1 MKKSKTNAKKGLTSL
16 PIIDLGETN
25 ALKPWKAGPYES
37 CAICGK
43 GGIYYTQTAQA
54 GTVCQA
60 CCTAAIE
67 KELIASKANIWPR
80 ERIKNALSPRAAIV
94 ERLAVLTHIHP
105 IQLEVDIRDLLIEN
119 MGFVSAHPLAH
130 KVRQKAFEACISY
143 HNPRQMFDKILKK
156 QPFINWQQKVNIT
169 KACYHISPNHPDTIA
184 KFEMT
189 ARDPSPSARTDIA
202 SFINQINKP
211 WARKLWQDLCRDPN
225 PLVREGCEQIAA
237 EQNQQVYRQAPLD
250 RLPKI
255 EKISDKSTA
264 PQNTKKAYTPF
275 EQTVKNGIN
284 FRTYAYQ
291 KINSQYL
298 SEMRYFIDPNTYGHK
313 EYDEL
318 QGNTQSTCI
327 RLIAATL
334 SSKYVFKGLLAKLPA
349 EVGILIYLCTWENQ
363 FFFTKDDLKR
373 IATLRKTG
381 KDKQG
386 KFPELP
392 ASFLPLLGK
401 PFPSHTQWDVE
412 VIQNPAFFLF
422 EIERTWNGRSSTAGY
437 RVNIHKDFIPH
448 LKKILPLPELFDVT
462 PVPDVSLAPES
473 YTVYEEKRFFE
484 QLPTIL
490 AFIAQDNL
498 EFTKNGDKVKVASLK
513 KMSTLCTLNEFY
525 EGGQH
530 SSLKYLKSTSLADFF
545 ISGAQWK
552 GEVLDNLPLF
562 LKNKIKQYLEFTDYK
577 ALRCRDFLKHVKRQ
591 KPEYDSAKI
600 EKEIRQSFKTL
611 LTLLPK
617 GKWVAVEHIV
627 QAICYRG
634 LATNP
639 FSNPVE
645 ISYVCLDLSP
655 KTIKRFSLLPDPGY
669 YYGGRIDVS
678 KTNTVHTIAL
688 PLMKAL
694 LFFFGS
700 LNMVSLAYCEPEN
713 DRYHLTDKPY
723 LSIYDGLTYVR
734 LTDFGAF
741 VLDKEKSFSADI
753 EKQSAEII
761 LDETRTLLSLLG
773 EDPVKR
779 LALESVGKR
788 VTTSSYLVDYQSFL
802 KDCSGQNEVQNKIDY
817 FRTHISKN
825 PPEIWETFFQSVLAR
840 MEPLK
845 IVKDMYI
852 LKVSPDKELI
862 ALLTT
867 DPVLKKHVIKAEN
880 YHLIVEKRHYPTV
893 KKRLAQFG
901 FF

>member
-1 MKKSKTNAKKGLTSL
+1 M
-16 PIIDLGETN
+16 PIIDLEETN
-25 ALKPWKAGPYES
+25 SLQPWKAQPYKN
-37 CAICGK
+37 CAVCGK
-43 GGIYYTQTAQA
+43 KAIHYTKTAQA

-67 KELIASKANIWPR
+67 KELIESNADKWPR
-80 ERIKNALSPRAAIV
+80 KRIKKALSSRATIV

-105 IQLEVDIRDLLIEN
+105 IQLGMNIADLLIEN
-119 MGFVSAHPLAH
+119 MGFVSAHPLSH
-130 KVRQKAFEACISY
+130 HVRQKAFDACGSY
-143 HNPRQMFDKILKK
+143 HNPRQMFEKLLKK
-156 QPFINWQQKVNIT
+156 RTFINWQQKINIT
-169 KACYHISPNHPDTIA
+169 KACYKISPNHPDTIA

-189 ARDPSPSARTDIA
+189 ARDPSPSARIDIA
-202 SFINQINKP
+202 STIVTLQDKS
-211 WARKLWQDLCRDPN
+211 WAKKLWEDLCRDSN
-225 PLVREGCEQIAA
+225 PLVREGCVKIAA
-237 EQNQQVYRQAPLD
+237 QQNQRVYRQDPLN
-250 RLPKI
+250 RLPKV
-255 EKISDKSTA
+255 ENVSTRSATVISE
-264 PQNTKKAYTPF
+264 NTKIPYTPF
-275 EQTVKNGIN
+275 EQTVQNRIN
-284 FRTYAYQ
+284 FRAYPYQ
-291 KINSQYL
+291 KINSQYFND
-298 SEMRYFIDPNTYGHK
+298 MRDFIDPNTYGHK
-313 EYDEL
+313 KYDTL
-318 QGNTQSTCI
+318 KRNSQGTSI

-334 SSKYVFKGLLAKLPA
+334 SSKYIFEKLLVTLPA

-363 FFFTKDDLKR
+363 SFFTKADLQR
-373 IATLRKTG
+373 MATLKETG

-392 ASFLPLLGK
+392 PSFLPFLGN
-401 PFPSHTQWDVE
+401 PFPAKIKWDVE

-422 EIERTWNGRSSTAGY
+422 DIERTWKTQSSIAGY
-437 RVNIHKDFIPH
+437 RFNIHQDFIPH
-448 LKKILPLPELFDVT
+448 LKKLLPRPALYNIV
-462 PVPDVSLAPES
+462 PVPEDSFDPQAYAVH
-473 YTVYEEKRFFE
+473 EEKRFFE
-484 QLPTIL
+484 QLPAIL
-490 AFIAQDNL
+490 AFISQDNL
-498 EFTKNGDKVKVASLK
+498 EFTKNGDRVKVNSLK
-513 KMSTLCTLNEFY
+513 KMSTMCGLNEFY
-525 EGGQH
+525 GNEFHGRD
-530 SSLKYLKSTSLADFF
+530 LAPVKYLKAAFLADFF

-552 GEVLDNLPLF
+552 KDALENLPIF
-562 LKNKIKQYLEFTDYK
+562 LKNRIKSYFEFTDYK
-577 ALRCRDFLKHVKRQ
+577 TILCKELLNHVKRYGSEY
-591 KPEYDSAKI
+591 KPDKP

-617 GKWVAVEHIV
+617 GEWVAVEDV
-627 QAICYRG
+627 VKAVCYRG
-634 LATNP
+634 LPTNP

-645 ISYVCLDLSP
+645 INQVTIALSAETVKKSSP
-655 KTIKRFSLLPDPGY
+655 RTVYEYDYSTRVPD
-669 YYGGRIDVS
+669 
-678 KTNTVHTIAL
+678 TNTVYTIAV

-694 LFFFGS
+694 LFLFGS
-700 LNMVSLAYCEPEN
+700 LNMVSLAYAEPRN
-713 DRYHLTDKPY
+713 DRYRLQGKSY

-741 VLDKEKSFSADI
+741 VLDKKKSFSVDI

-779 LALESVGKR
+779 LALENVGKR

-802 KDCSGQNEVQNKIDY
+802 NECSDHNEVQNKIDY

>member
-1 MKKSKTNAKKGLTSL
+1 MKKSKTNAKKGLKSL
-16 PIIDLGETN
+16 PIIDIEETN
-25 ALKPWKAGPYES
+25 SLQPWKARPYKI
-37 CAICGK
+37 CAVCGK
-43 GGIYYTQTAQA
+43 KAIHYTKTAQA

-67 KELIASKANIWPR
+67 KELIHSNADKWPE
-80 ERIKNALSPRAAIV
+80 ERIKEALSSRGTIV

-105 IQLEVDIRDLLIEN
+105 IQLRMDIRDLLIEN
-119 MGFVSAHPLAH
+119 LGFVSENPLSH
-130 KVRQKAFEACISY
+130 HVSQKAFEACLSY
-143 HNPRQMFDKILKK
+143 HNQRQMFDKLLKTHT
-156 QPFINWQQKVNIT
+156 FINWQQKSNIT
-169 KACYHISPNHPDTIA
+169 KVCYHISPSHPATIA
-184 KFEMT
+184 RFEMT
-189 ARDPSPSARTDIA
+189 SRDPSPSARIHIA
-202 SFINQINKP
+202 GIINQIDTS
-211 WARKLWQDLCRDPN
+211 WAKELWQDLCRDPN
-225 PLVREGCEQIAA
+225 PLVREGCVRIAA
-237 EQNQQVYRQAPLD
+237 EQNQPMKGQGPLN
-250 RLPKI
+250 RLPKV
-255 EKISDKSTA
+255 KTTKTGSATDS
-264 PQNTKKAYTPF
+264 PMNTKIKYTLL
-275 EQTVKNGIN
+275 EQTVKNCIN
-284 FRTYAYQ
+284 FRISPYQ

-298 SEMRYFIDPNTYGHK
+298 NEMRDFIDPNTYGRKKYDDLK
-313 EYDEL
+313 E
-318 QGNTQSTCI
+318 NTPSTCI

-334 SSKYVFKGLLAKLPA
+334 SNKYIFEKLLPTLPA
-349 EVGILIYLCTWENQ
+349 EVGILIYLCTWENY
-363 FFFTKDDLKR
+363 FFFSKDDLKR
-373 IATLRKTG
+373 LSRLRKNG
-381 KDKQG
+381 KDKQE

-392 ASFLPLLGK
+392 ASLLPLLGK
-401 PFPSHTQWDVE
+401 AFPPKTQWDVE
-412 VIQNPAFFLF
+412 VIQHPAFFLF
-422 EIERTWNGRSSTAGY
+422 KIERTWNTSYSTAGY
-437 RVNIHKDFIPH
+437 KFNIHEDFIPH
-448 LKKILPLPELFDVT
+448 LKKVLPLPALYDVV
-462 PVPDVSLAPES
+462 PVSDDYIDPQA
-473 YTVYEEKRFFE
+473 YAVYEEKHFFE

-498 EFTKNGDKVKVASLK
+498 EFTKNGDRVKVASLK
-513 KMSTLCTLNEFY
+513 KMSTLCGLNEFHG
-525 EGGQH
+525 EDH
-530 SSLKYLKSTSLADFF
+530 PPMKYFKTASLADFF

-552 GEVLDNLPLF
+552 DEAMHNLPLF
-562 LKNKIKQYLEFTDYK
+562 LKNRIKQYLDFTDYK
-577 ALRCRDFLKHVKRQ
+577 TLRCRELLNHVKRQ
-591 KPEYDSAKI
+591 KPEYDSEKA

-617 GKWVAVEHIV
+617 GEWVAVGNLV

-634 LATNP
+634 LETNP

-645 ISYVCLDLSP
+645 IDQVCLDLSP
-655 KTIKRFSLLPDPGY
+655 WTMKRFSLQSGY
-669 YYGGRIDVS
+669 YGHGCTIGVS
-678 KTNTVHTIAL
+678 KTDTGQTISL

-700 LNMVSLAYCEPEN
+700 LNMVSLAYSEPRNE
-713 DRYHLTDKPY
+713 RYLLSDKSY

-741 VLDKEKSFSADI
+741 VLDKEKSFSAGI

-761 LDETRTLLSLLG
+761 LDETRHLLSLLG

-802 KDCSGQNEVQNKIDY
+802 KDCSSPKDVQNRIDY

-852 LKVSPDKELI
+852 LKVNPDKDLI

-880 YHLIVEKRHYPTV
+880 YHLMVGKKQYPTV

>member
-1 MKKSKTNAKKGLTSL
+1 MKKSKTNAKKRLTNL

-25 ALKPWKAGPYES
+25 ALQPWKDQPYKI
-37 CAICGK
+37 CDVCGK
-43 GGIYYTQTAQA
+43 GNTYYTQTAQA

-60 CCTAAIE
+60 CCSAAIE
-67 KELIASKANIWPR
+67 KELIESNADEWPR
-80 ERIKNALSPRAAIV
+80 ERIKNALSPRATIV

-119 MGFVSAHPLAH
+119 MGFVSENPLAH
-130 KVRQKAFEACISY
+130 YVRQKALGACTSY

-156 QPFINWQQKVNIT
+156 QTFINWQQKVNIT
-169 KACYHISPNHPDTIA
+169 KACYTISPNHPDTIA

-189 ARDPSPSARTDIA
+189 ARDPSPSARIDIA
-202 SFINQINKP
+202 SFINQINKS
-211 WARKLWQDLCRDPN
+211 WARKLWLDLCRDPN

-237 EQNQQVYRQAPLD
+237 EQNQRMQRQAPLD

-255 EKISDKSTA
+255 EKVSDKSAA
-264 PQNTKKAYTPF
+264 PQNTKKTYTPF

-298 SEMRYFIDPNTYGHK
+298 NEMRDFIDPNTYGQK
-313 EYDEL
+313 RYDNL
-318 QGNTQSTCI
+318 KSNTQSTCI

-334 SSKYVFKGLLAKLPA
+334 SNEYVFKGLLAKLPA

-363 FFFTKDDLKR
+363 SFFSKDDLKR
-373 IATLRKTG
+373 IATLRKNG
-381 KDKQG
+381 KDKQE
-386 KFPELP
+386 KFPDLP

-422 EIERTWNGRSSTAGY
+422 KIERTWNSRSSTAGY
-437 RVNIHKDFIPH
+437 RINIHKDFIPH
-448 LKKILPLPELFDVT
+448 LKKVLPLPELFDVT
-462 PVPDVSLAPES
+462 PVPDVSLAPGS
-473 YTVYEEKRFFE
+473 CTAYEEKRFFE

-498 EFTKNGDKVKVASLK
+498 EFTKNGDRVKVASLK
-513 KMSTLCTLNEFY
+513 KMSTLCALNEFY

-530 SSLKYLKSTSLADFF
+530 SSLKYLKSTSLAYFF

-552 GEVLDNLPLF
+552 GESLDNLPLF
-562 LKNKIKQYLEFTDYK
+562 LKNKIKQYLDFTDYK

-591 KPEYDSAKI
+591 KPEYDSEKI
-600 EKEIRQSFKTL
+600 EREIRHSFKTL

-617 GKWVAVEHIV
+617 GEWVAVEHIV
-627 QAICYRG
+627 QAICYRE
-634 LATNP
+634 LAINP

-645 ISYVCLDLSP
+645 SSYVCLDLSP
-655 KTIKRFSLLPDPGY
+655 KTIKRLSLLPDPGY

-713 DRYHLTDKPY
+713 DRYHLTDESY

-802 KDCSGQNEVQNKIDY
+802 RNCSGQNEVQNKIDY

-845 IVKDMYI
+845 IVNDMYI

-867 DPVLKKHVIKAEN
+867 DPVLRKHVIKAEN
-880 YHLIVEKRHYPTV
+880 YHLIVEKKQYPTV